1 MKKLLSI
8 ILASVS
14 MAPAMAQNVV
24 DAGRFGTTEIAGTA
38 RYRAMAGAFGALGG
52 DATCMTDNPAGM
64 GIFRGT
70 SQISFSPTLSVAN
83 TKTNGSVKEKGKKT
97 DGSVSNLA
105 YIISIRPEGTD
116 HLVNFN
122 IGLGFNHSEGTTRKY
137 KMTLDK
143 PRHSFGR
150 YVATRANNALG
161 SIGMLGK
168 PEYLASNDAW
178 DDSAIPLIALMGY
191 DSYAIDDK
199 ETAGGKNGVVAF
211 NDANNLPAYQRL
223 NVIEQNRN
231 DEYNINISGNWDDT
245 FYAGLTLSIVDF
257 NSILTSDFFED
268 YDYNYEGDY
277 TEYYNDLETQGSG
290 VNFKLGILYKPIQA
304 WRVGLAVHT
313 PTWFDMKD
321 YYNGAMITND
331 ENCVDYSYASENG
344 PYDYRYKYYSPWE
357 YQLSTAYVIGTKAIA
372 SVEYDLK
379 DWTTAKYKGANGGKD
394 EYSGTNRLLKN
405 SMQMQHTIKAG
416 LEYRLTNSL
425 SLRMGYA
432 MQTSPYKSEVLND
445 DLGQTGW
452 SETYKGECYWGDDRT
467 FMFDASTKPNYSL
480 LDKTQYLTGGIGWAR
495 GNWFLDFA
503 VMDRMQDEVI
513 AAYPTTQ
520 AVTFHPER
528 NWEATFSEGAKADL
542 VDMKTHTLKYDLTI
556 GYKF

>member
-122 IGLGFNHSEGTTRKY
+122 IGLGFNHSEGTNRKY
-137 KMTLDK
+137 KMTNDR

-161 SIGMLGK
+161 SIGMLDK
-168 PEYLASNDAW
+168 PGYLETNDAW

-191 DSYAIDDK
+191 DSYTIDDRDK
-199 ETAGGKNGVVAF
+199 YEPGKDGVVAF
-211 NDANNLPAYQRL
+211 NDANGLDAFQRL
-223 NVIEQNRN
+223 NVAEKTRN

-245 FYAGLTLSIVDF
+245 FYAGFTLSIVDF
-257 NSILTSDFFED
+257 NSILTSDFYED
-268 YDYNYEGDY
+268 YDYNYEGGY

-290 VNFKLGILYKPIQA
+290 VNFKLGVLYKPTQA

-379 DWTTAKYKGANGGKD
+379 DWTTAKYESANSNKG

-405 SMQMQHTIKAG
+405 SMQMQHTFKAG
-416 LEYRLTNSL
+416 VEYRLTNSL

-452 SETYKGECYWGDDRT
+452 SESYKGENYWGDDRT

-480 LDKTQYLTGGIGWAR
+480 LDNTQYLTGGIGWAR

-503 VMDRMQDEVI
+503 VMDRIQNEVI

-520 AVTFHPER
+520 AVKFDK
-528 NWEATFSEGAKADL
+528 NWNASFSEGVKADL